1 MKKVS
6 QEIPQGQKEILIE
19 ALNIMES
26 ALKTIKS
33 DDSDIDYKLFDILT
47 LKAMLNKTELLVNL
61 PFEVYEK
68 FTSINGVDFPNYTK
82 ENCRYHRSAT
92 Q

>member
-1 MKKVS
+1 MVNSKVS

-47 LKAMLNKTELLVNL
+47 LKAMLNKTELVVNL

-68 FTSINGVDFPNYTK
+68 FTSINGVDFPNYV
-82 ENCRYHRSAT
+82 
-92 Q
+92 

>member
-26 ALKTIKS
+26 ALKTLKS
-33 DDSDIDYKLFDILT
+33 DDENLNYKLFDILT
-47 LKAMLNKTELLVNL
+47 LKAMLNKTELVVNL
-61 PFEVYEK
+61 PFDVYEN
-68 FTSINGVDFPNYTK
+68 FTSINGVDFPNYV
-82 ENCRYHRSAT
+82 
-92 Q
+92 

>member
-6 QEIPQGQKEILIE
+6 QKIPQQQKEILIE

-26 ALKTIKS
+26 ALKTLKS
-33 DDSDIDYKLFDILT
+33 DDVNLEYKLFDILT
-47 LKAMLNKTELLVNL
+47 LKAMLNETELVVNL

-68 FTSINGVDFPNYTK
+68 FTSINGVDFPNYV
-82 ENCRYHRSAT
+82 
-92 Q
+92 

>member
-26 ALKTIKS
+26 ALKTLKS
-33 DDSDIDYKLFDILT
+33 GGVNLEYKLFDILT
-47 LKAMLNKTELLVNL
+47 LKAMLNETELVVNL

-68 FTSINGVDFPNYTK
+68 FTSINGVDFPNYI
-82 ENCRYHRSAT
+82 
-92 Q
+92 

>member
-26 ALKTIKS
+26 ALKTLKS
-33 DDSDIDYKLFDILT
+33 DDENLNYKLFDILT
-47 LKAMLNKTELLVNL
+47 LKAMLNKTELVVNL
-61 PFEVYEK
+61 PFDVYEN
-68 FTSINGVDFPNYTK
+68 FTSINGVDFPNYII
-82 ENCRYHRSAT
+82 
-92 Q
+92 

>member
-26 ALKTIKS
+26 ALKTLKS
-33 DDSDIDYKLFDILT
+33 GDVDLEYKLFDILT
-47 LKAMLNKTELLVNL
+47 LKAMLNETELVVNL

-68 FTSINGVDFPNYTK
+68 FTSINGVDFPNYI
-82 ENCRYHRSAT
+82 
-92 Q
+92 

>member
-26 ALKTIKS
+26 ALKILKS
-33 DDSDIDYKLFDILT
+33 DEENSNYKLFDILT
-47 LKAMLNKTELLVNL
+47 LKAMLNKTELVVNL
-61 PFEVYEK
+61 PFDVYEN
-68 FTSINGVDFPNYTK
+68 FTNINGVDFPNYV
-82 ENCRYHRSAT
+82 YL
-92 Q
+92 

>member
-26 ALKTIKS
+26 ALKTLKS
-33 DDSDIDYKLFDILT
+33 DDVNLEYKLFDILT
-47 LKAMLNKTELLVNL
+47 LKAMLNKTELVVNL

-68 FTSINGVDFPNYTK
+68 FTSINGVDFPNYV
-82 ENCRYHRSAT
+82 
-92 Q
+92 

>member
-26 ALKTIKS
+26 ALKILKS
-33 DDSDIDYKLFDILT
+33 DEENLNYKLFDILT
-47 LKAMLNKTELLVNL
+47 LKAMLNKTELVVNL
-61 PFEVYEK
+61 PFDVYEN
-68 FTSINGVDFPNYTK
+68 FTNINGVDFPNYV
-82 ENCRYHRSAT
+82 YL
-92 Q
+92 

>member
-26 ALKTIKS
+26 ALKTLKS
-33 DDSDIDYKLFDILT
+33 DDENLNYKLFDILT
-47 LKAMLNKTELLVNL
+47 LKAMLNKTELVVNL
-61 PFEVYEK
+61 PFDVYEN
-68 FTSINGVDFPNYTK
+68 FTNINGVDFPNYV
-82 ENCRYHRSAT
+82 
-92 Q
+92 

>member
-26 ALKTIKS
+26 ALKTLKI
-33 DDSDIDYKLFDILT
+33 DDENLNHKMFDILT
-47 LKAMLNKTELLVNL
+47 LKAMLNKTELVVNL
-61 PFEVYEK
+61 PFEVYEN
-68 FTSINGVDFPNYTK
+68 FTSINGVDFPNYV
-82 ENCRYHRSAT
+82 
-92 Q
+92 

>member
-26 ALKTIKS
+26 ALKTLKS
-33 DDSDIDYKLFDILT
+33 GDVNLEYKLFDILT
-47 LKAMLNKTELLVNL
+47 LKAMLNETELVVNL

-68 FTSINGVDFPNYTK
+68 FTSINGVDFPNYI
-82 ENCRYHRSAT
+82 
-92 Q
+92 

>member
-47 LKAMLNKTELLVNL
+47 LKAMLNKTELVVNL

-68 FTSINGVDFPNYTK
+68 FTSINGVDFPNYV
-82 ENCRYHRSAT
+82 
-92 Q
+92 